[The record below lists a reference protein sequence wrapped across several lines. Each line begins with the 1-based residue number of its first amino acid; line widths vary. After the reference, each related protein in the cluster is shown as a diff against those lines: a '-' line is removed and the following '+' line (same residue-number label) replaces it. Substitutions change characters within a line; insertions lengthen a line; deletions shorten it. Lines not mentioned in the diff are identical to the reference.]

1 MVQVQ
6 MARPTALSRW
16 NNSGC
21 YGLPLVF
28 AGPGQDA
35 AAAVSREE
43 RSFLAQDDQ
52 RSTRCDS
59 LCVWN
64 IGCTQSRRPFSK
76 NAMRPDVA
84 ANASVGYNTRDGHAA
99 AQPNA

>member
-28 AGPGQDA
+28 AGSGQDV

-43 RSFLAQDDQ
+43 RSFLAEDDQ
-52 RSTRCDS
+52 RGTRCDGLS
-59 LCVWN
+59 VWSV
-64 IGCTQSRRPFSK
+64 GCTQSRRPFSK
-76 NAMRPDVA
+76 NAMRSDLA
-84 ANASVGYNTRDGHAA
+84 ADASVGDDTGDGYAA
-99 AQPNA
+99 A